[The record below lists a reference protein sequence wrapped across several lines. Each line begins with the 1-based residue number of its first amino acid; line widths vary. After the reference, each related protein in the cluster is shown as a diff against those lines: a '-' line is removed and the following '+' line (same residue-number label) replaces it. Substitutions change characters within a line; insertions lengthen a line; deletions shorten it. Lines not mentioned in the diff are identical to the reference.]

1 MVVSTAQQA
10 RDNYL
15 LWQRFSFPNDTRA
28 WDAVAVPSW
37 VGDQINTAYSMI
49 ITLAF
54 VNFWTIVI
62 SIVLYPSLK
71 RFKNDV
77 SKLDPVAVTLWNKRG
92 DLTGSILETISFKKS
107 DWTRLWV
114 LVTLA
119 FSVAAYVAQT
129 VAGIIVPPLVILNH
143 AAPVNPQAIYVPD
156 DTLMET
162 QQQTARFSL
171 EAPRFFRAL
180 GSAQADE
187 DLRRQVNV
195 SDAQTMGQTS
205 DGQDIVRIDYGY
217 QVTGTDLGLQKY
229 FDLTLTVTGSCV
241 TDYSWLLGP
250 PTVVRF
256 SNLLV
261 AIDGYHPF
269 LDPSKTVTRSLL
281 DGYEPSATFLTGS
294 NTTGALTGSNITWAA
309 IVSSVNRTSFSQSS
323 DPWYLTE
330 EHVTA
335 GTETTFRVRPGRP
348 ALSCWQDDVWSY
360 RGRNSSVTALT
371 NEALPGLDLPEPL
384 WGLIIRY
391 LSTPMIFEVGRHLAK
406 SALASSTMTLGSIID
421 AASSSVQR
429 DLERLVIASY
439 VATTNIFTDTTLY
452 PASSKDQLGNMAV
465 DDSGTIPAGAGAFV
479 IFSEEVATL
488 STVVLI
494 VIPVIWAGT
503 WLVSFVLLYWTP
515 LRILTSLDSSALQSE
530 LADGDGDEPA
540 HVNGDDEEAGHVGT
554 RPPARV
560 SENIPESKTDTN
572 TETKAEEKKETGE
585 SIIA

>member
-15 LWQRFSFPNDTRA
+15 LWHRFSFPNDTRA

-37 VGDQINTAYSMI
+37 VGDQINTAYAVI

-54 VNFWTIVI
+54 VNFWTIAI

-71 RFKNDV
+71 RSKNDV

-92 DLTGSILETISFKKS
+92 DLTGSILETLSFKKS

-119 FSVAAYVAQT
+119 FTVAAYVAQT

-156 DTLMET
+156 NRLEERR
-162 QQQTARFSL
+162 QQAVRYSL

-187 DLRRQVNV
+187 DLRQQVNV
-195 SDAQTMGQTS
+195 SDAQTVGQTA

-229 FDLTLTVTGSCV
+229 VDLVLTVTGSCV

-250 PTVVRF
+250 PTVVEF
-256 SNLLV
+256 SGLLV
-261 AIDGYHPF
+261 AIDQYNPF
-269 LDPSKTVTRSLL
+269 LDPSNPIQSSLL
-281 DGYEPSATFLTGS
+281 DGYEPSASFVTGS
-294 NTTGALTGSNITWAA
+294 NVAGTLADSNNTWAV
-309 IVSSVNRTSFSQSS
+309 IVSSVNRTSFSESS

-330 EHVTA
+330 EHVTSET
-335 GTETTFRVRPGRP
+335 GTTFRVLPGRP
-348 ALSCWQDDVWSY
+348 ALLCWQDDVWSY
-360 RGRNSSVTALT
+360 KGRNSSVTALT
-371 NEALPGLDLPEPL
+371 NEALPGFNIPEPL
-384 WGLIIRY
+384 QGLIGRY
-391 LSTPMIFEVGRHLAK
+391 LISPMVFEVGRHLAK
-406 SALASSTMTLGSIID
+406 SALASSTMTVGGIID
-421 AASSSVQR
+421 AESSSVQR

-439 VATTNIFTDTTLY
+439 VATTNILTDTTLY
-452 PASSKDQLGNMAV
+452 PASSKGQLRNMAV
-465 DDSGTIPAGAGAFV
+465 DDSGMVPAGAGHFV
-479 IFSEEVATL
+479 VFSEEVATL

-503 WLVSFVLLYWTP
+503 WLVSFVMLYWTP

-530 LADGDGDEPA
+530 LVDDGGDQPA
-540 HVNGDDEEAGHVGT
+540 HVNDDEEAGHAGT
-554 RPPARV
+554 R
-560 SENIPESKTDTN
+560 
-572 TETKAEEKKETGE
+572 
-585 SIIA
+585 